1 MDEKRQKIIEYLRS
15 SVDDAHAKLAHIDE
29 VDDKIRTLSEQLIEA
44 QRTKELLGDKET
56 LVADI
61 EEIDSYIEYLS
72 EDTQYDGTNEQ
83 YN

>member
-56 LVADI
+56 LVANI

-72 EDTQYDGTNEQ
+72 EDVQYDGTNEQ

>member
-44 QRTKELLGDKET
+44 QRTKELLGDKGT
-56 LVADI
+56 LVANI

-72 EDTQYDGTNEQ
+72 EDVQYDGTNEQ

>member
-44 QRTKELLGDKET
+44 QSTKELLGDKET
-56 LVADI
+56 LVANI

>member
-29 VDDKIRTLSEQLIEA
+29 VDDKIRTLSEQLIDA
-44 QRTKELLGDKET
+44 QKTKELLGDKDT
-56 LVADI
+56 IVANI

>member
-15 SVDDAHAKLAHIDE
+15 SVDDAHAKLAYIDE

-56 LVADI
+56 LVANI

-72 EDTQYDGTNEQ
+72 EDVQYDGTNEQ

>member
-15 SVDDAHAKLAHIDE
+15 SVDDAHARLAHIDE

-56 LVADI
+56 LVANI

>member
-44 QRTKELLGDKET
+44 QRTKDLLGDKET
-56 LVADI
+56 LVANI

-72 EDTQYDGTNEQ
+72 EDVQYDGTNEQ

>member
-1 MDEKRQKIIEYLRS
+1 MDEKRQKIIEDLRS
-15 SVDDAHAKLAHIDE
+15 SVVDAHAKLAHIDE

-56 LVADI
+56 LVANI

-72 EDTQYDGTNEQ
+72 EDVQYDGTNEQ

>member
-56 LVADI
+56 LVANI

-72 EDTQYDGTNEQ
+72 EDVQYDGTNE
-83 YN
+83 

>member
-15 SVDDAHAKLAHIDE
+15 SVDDAQAKLAHIDE

-44 QRTKELLGDKET
+44 RRTKELLGDKET
-56 LVADI
+56 LVANI

>member
-44 QRTKELLGDKET
+44 QRIKELLGDKET
-56 LVADI
+56 LVANI

>member
-44 QRTKELLGDKET
+44 QRAKELLGDKET
-56 LVADI
+56 LVANI

>member
-15 SVDDAHAKLAHIDE
+15 SVDDAHVKLAHIDE

-56 LVADI
+56 LVANI

-72 EDTQYDGTNEQ
+72 EDVQYDGTNEQ

>member
-44 QRTKELLGDKET
+44 QRAKELLGDKET
-56 LVADI
+56 LVANI

-72 EDTQYDGTNEQ
+72 EDVQYDGTNEQ

>member
-29 VDDKIRTLSEQLIEA
+29 VDDKIRTLSEHLIEA
-44 QRTKELLGDKET
+44 QWTKELLGDKET
-56 LVADI
+56 LVANI
-61 EEIDSYIEYLS
+61 EAIDSYIEYLS
-72 EDTQYDGTNEQ
+72 EDVQYDGTNEQ

>member
-56 LVADI
+56 LVANI

>member
-29 VDDKIRTLSEQLIEA
+29 VDDKIRTLSEQLTEA

-56 LVADI
+56 LVANI